1 MALFLAG
8 LGDLGEGG
16 DRVGVV
22 QVGEVEGVV
31 VEAVDDEADDEG
43 QEGEGKVEGQLAVID
58 FVAHQLIL
66 I

>member
-22 QVGEVEGVV
+22 QVGEAEGVV